1 MTISST
7 TPTTAA
13 GGTPL
18 STSGTTIANPSD
30 NLGQNQFLMLMMD
43 QLKAQDPLSPS
54 DPTQYMSE
62 LANFSS
68 LEQETQIAQS
78 SSSTATQQASN
89 SALSL
94 LGHTV
99 TYLDPGGVSQTGTV
113 SKVAFSSSGPTL
125 TIGSTAGI
133 AVGSVQSAS

>member
-1 MTISST
+1 MTST
-7 TPTTAA
+7 PATTAVN
-13 GGTPL
+13 GTSL
-18 STSGTTIANPSD
+18 STSGTTLTSSKD
-30 NLGQNQFLMLMMD
+30 NLGENQFLMLMMD

-68 LEQETQIAQS
+68 LEQQTQIAQS
-78 SSSTATQQASN
+78 SASAANQQASS

-99 TYLDPGGVSQTGTV
+99 TYQDSTGVAQSGMV
-113 SKVAFSSSGPTL
+113 SKVSFSSSGPTL
-125 TIGSTAGI
+125 TIGGTSGI
-133 AVGSVQSAS
+133 AIGSVQTAS